1 MTPSSGQVNETSTE
15 ETRECRE
22 EVNHGSTLIRPM
34 KIRGRSESLNAECT

>member
-1 MTPSSGQVNETSTE
+1 MPPSSGQINETSTE

-22 EVNHGSTLIRPM
+22 YVNHGRSLIGPM